1 MAVRWKE
8 VHSDHCYCCSSH
20 LPLTGV
26 RSREPLHVVC
36 FHTVICLNLH
46 LTRPPSP
53 PLLPLTI
60 SPDVI
65 LRHPRALPPDTLLTT
80 MSAENIKNCKYTA
93 PRSCLHLP
101 AMPNALLPCI
111 LPFPNHALDHSH
123 LFCSPHPFRSQGYRE
138 PVVAARKPRMHRSRH
153 AADVAPTGSSFGL
166 RTSTRVPGANL
177 GSDTGSVAVTKRS
190 VFGPPSNH
198 RADPGR
204 FLKKTGA
211 RSSRT
216 SQRTFAA
223 ATSAG
228 ICPQ

>member
-1 MAVRWKE
+1 
-8 VHSDHCYCCSSH
+8 
-20 LPLTGV
+20 
-26 RSREPLHVVC
+26 
-36 FHTVICLNLH
+36 
-46 LTRPPSP
+46 
-53 PLLPLTI
+53 
-60 SPDVI
+60 
-65 LRHPRALPPDTLLTT
+65 

-223 ATSAG
+223 ASSACY
-228 ICPQ
+228 IWRWCVRVLFACRMRRARPPFSIVALRTFKLAPSR